1 MSEVVLTLPDNIV
14 EEAEEFGLFKPLIIT
29 SMLKEEIR
37 RRKVN
42 KFFEAADR
50 LAALG
55 GEPMTNDEIN
65 AEIAAARRDRRRR
78 G

>member
-1 MSEVVLTLPDNIV
+1 MSEVVLTLPDNV
-14 EEAEEFGLFKPLIIT
+14 AKEAEENGLFKPTVIT
-29 SMLKEEIR
+29 AILKDEIR
-37 RRKVN
+37 RRKAN

-65 AEIAAARRDRRRR
+65 AEIAAARRERRRS
-78 G
+78 